1 MAVGLAAMPATTQS
15 ALQVDVIKQYGGLVT
30 IQRRVKVKVPGKHFP
45 QLQPAEQKVEYE
57 GEAIEFVERHVFP
70 KHVKAWGAA
79 HTGPGIRFIGSPP
92 SLLLGHFCSAH
103 PCTQHHG
110 YASHAA
116 P

>member
-1 MAVGLAAMPATTQS
+1 MPARLTEDKALRRCPPSRRAAGRAIKPSGGRHTLAVGLAAMPATTQS

-45 QLQPAEQKVEYE
+45 QLQPAGQRVEYE

-79 HTGPGIRFIGSPP
+79 SM
-92 SLLLGHFCSAH
+92 
-103 PCTQHHG
+103 
-110 YASHAA
+110 
-116 P
+116 

>member
-30 IQRRVKVKVPGKHFP
+30 VQRRVKVKVPGKHFP
-45 QLQPAEQKVEYE
+45 QLQLAEQKVEYE

-79 HTGPGIRFIGSPP
+79 SM
-92 SLLLGHFCSAH
+92 
-103 PCTQHHG
+103 
-110 YASHAA
+110 
-116 P
+116 